1 MARATIDVDPS
12 LVRWARESAG
22 LSVQA
27 AAKKVGVKAGK
38 FELWETAG
46 VPDRPT
52 ATQLERLADA
62 VKRPVATFFLP
73 EPPAEPPLPADFRKP
88 PTAKPPAA
96 LSYAARLAIRRAQR
110 LQAIFADL
118 SVDAGEKVPRI
129 EVSRKRPAA
138 EAARAAREILGI
150 STERQA
156 KWRDAEVALKEW
168 RSRLEELGL
177 LVFQLAMPK
186 EEVNGFSLSDTAPA
200 IVVNKKDHHSRRCF
214 TLFHEWAHLLLGEPG
229 LCFVEEG
236 RAEGT
241 DESVEVYCNAFAGS
255 LLVPM
260 DALRRLD
267 ALSPDLRG
275 SLEEAV
281 EEGVRRFAVSRYVIL
296 RRLLTGN
303 IINQESYR
311 RLAAKWDR
319 ARQEQEKKP
328 RAKQKGGPAPHVKTV
343 SELGP
348 GFVSRVLRAH
358 ERGLVSD
365 LEIADY
371 FALKLRHLEKVE
383 ALVGRVY
390 L

>member
-1 MARATIDVDPS
+1 MPRATIDVDVS

-27 AAKKVGVKAGK
+27 AAKKVGVKPAK

-46 VPDRPT
+46 VPERPT

-88 PTAKPPAA
+88 PTAKAPAP
-96 LSYAARLAIRRAQR
+96 LSYAARLAIRRAR
-110 LQAIFADL
+110 RPQAVFVEL
-118 SVDAGEKVPRI
+118 RVDTGDRGPRI
-129 EVSRKRPAA
+129 VVSRNKPAA
-138 EAARAAREILGI
+138 EAARAARELLGV
-150 STERQA
+150 SLEEQA
-156 KWRDAEVALKEW
+156 RWREAEVALKAW

-186 EEVNGFSLSDTAPA
+186 EEVSGFSLSDTAPA
-200 IVVNKKDHHSRRCF
+200 IVLNKKDHHARRCF
-214 TLFHEWAHLLLGEPG
+214 TLFHEWAHLLLGAPG

-241 DESVEVYCNAFAGS
+241 DESVEVFCNAFAGS

-267 ALSPDLRG
+267 AQSANRRS

-303 IINQESYR
+303 IITAASYR
-311 RLAAKWDR
+311 RLAARWDR
-319 ARQEQEKKP
+319 KREEQGRKPSTKK
-328 RAKQKGGPAPHVKTV
+328 KGGPAPHVKTV

-348 GFVSRVLRAH
+348 GFVSRILRAH
-358 ERGLVSD
+358 DRGLVSD

-383 ALVGRVY
+383 ALVSRV
-390 L
+390 

>member
-1 MARATIDVDPS
+1 MARETIDVDPV

-27 AAKKVGVKAGK
+27 ASKKVGVKPSK
-38 FELWETAG
+38 FELWETPG
-46 VPDRPT
+46 VPHRPT

-73 EPPAEPPLPADFRKP
+73 EPPAEPPLPADFRRP
-88 PTAKPPAA
+88 PEAKSPTA
-96 LSYAARLAIRRAQR
+96 LSYAARLAIRRARR

-118 SVDAGEKVPRI
+118 IVDAGERVPRI
-129 EVSRKRPAA
+129 EVSRTRPAA
-138 EAARAAREILGI
+138 DAARAAREVLGI
-150 STERQA
+150 PIEQQG
-156 KWRDAEVALKEW
+156 KWRDAEVALKAW
-168 RSRLEELGL
+168 RSRLEDLGL

-186 EEVNGFSLSDTAPA
+186 EEVSGFSLSDTAPA
-200 IVVNKKDHHSRRCF
+200 IVLNKKDHHSRRCF

-229 LCFVEEG
+229 LCFLEEG

-241 DESVEVYCNAFAGS
+241 DESVEVFCNAFAGS

-260 DALRRLD
+260 DALRRL
-267 ALSPDLRG
+267 ALSSERRG
-275 SLEEAV
+275 SLEDAV

-296 RRLLTGN
+296 RRLLTAN
-303 IINQESYR
+303 IVNHESHR
-311 RLAAKWDR
+311 RLVAKWDR
-319 ARQEQEKKP
+319 DRHEQERKP

-383 ALVGRVY
+383 ALVGRA
-390 L
+390 

>member
-1 MARATIDVDPS
+1 MARATIDVEPS

-22 LSVQA
+22 LSVPA
-27 AAKKVGVKAGK
+27 VAKKIGVKPGK
-38 FELWETAG
+38 FELWEMAG
-46 VPDRPT
+46 AAERPT

-73 EPPAEPPLPADFRKP
+73 KPPAEAPLPVDFRRP
-88 PTAKPPAA
+88 PSAKTPAP
-96 LSYAARLAIRRAQR
+96 LSYATRLAIRRARR
-110 LQAIFADL
+110 LQAVFVEL
-118 SVDAGEKVPRI
+118 NVDGAERTPRM
-129 EVSRKRPAA
+129 EVSRNRPAA
-138 EAARAAREILGI
+138 EAARTARELLGV
-150 STERQA
+150 SLEEQA
-156 KWRDAEVALKEW
+156 KWRGPELGLKAW

-186 EEVNGFSLSDTAPA
+186 EEVSGFSLSDTVPA
-200 IVVNKKDHHSRRCF
+200 IVLNKKDHPARRCF

-236 RAEGT
+236 KAEGG
-241 DESVEVYCNAFAGS
+241 DESVEVFCNAFAGS

-260 DALRRLD
+260 DGLRQLD
-267 ALSPDLRG
+267 ALSADRRG
-275 SLEEAV
+275 TLEGAV

-296 RRLLTGN
+296 RRLLIGN
-303 IINQESYR
+303 IINSESYR
-311 RLAAKWDR
+311 RLAAMWDR
-319 ARQEQEKKP
+319 EREEQVRTPKGK
-328 RAKQKGGPAPHVKTV
+328 RRGGPPPHVKTV

-358 ERGLVSD
+358 ERGFVSD

-383 ALVGRVY
+383 ALVSRP
-390 L
+390 